1 MNVYLDNAATTPM
14 LPEVVEAM
22 LPYMRDHF
30 GNPSSTHQFG
40 RRTKTAIE
48 QSRRQIAGQLGVEPR
63 TVCFTSGGTE
73 ADNMAL
79 HAGVDQLGCQRI
91 LTCATEHSAVLKT
104 AEHLGQREGVTC
116 GMLQLD
122 SDGKGRPASTRD
134 TLSDGVPTLVS
145 VMHGNNEVGILQ
157 DIRAI
162 GQCCWDHNALF
173 HSDTVQTMGHYPMDL
188 GNMPIDF
195 AACSAHKLHG
205 PKGAGFLYVKDG
217 HRIGAHIMGGS
228 QERAMRGGT
237 ENLIGIIGLAK
248 AIELSMTNMESHAAH
263 IQGLKAALGGRFE
276 GAVPG
281 IQVQCEFGSRVT
293 VCTPCSMRISPPTRK
308 NGMML
313 FLLDLEG
320 VACSGGVLAPAGA
333 PSLLMCCPPWGLH
346 EEGRTSIRFSFSRM
360 TTAAASSMPSKRSS
374 RFEQQPFWSDLRTS
388 PKEGA
393 ETLQDNLPQTSAPS
407 GWVKAAITRPLEC
420 PFRWESPWSWPWPR
434 SPLGYRRCWASR
446 IECAR

>member
-48 QSRRQIAGQLGVEPR
+48 QPRRQIAGQLGVEPR

-73 ADNMAL
+73 SDNMAL
-79 HAGVDQLGCQRI
+79 HASVDQLGCKRI

-104 AEHLGQREGVTC
+104 AEHLGKRDDVTC
-116 GMLQLD
+116 GLLQLD
-122 SDGKGRPASTRD
+122 AAGKVDLHHLAI
-134 TLSDGVPTLVS
+134 TLSDGIPTVVS

-157 DIRAI
+157 DIEAI

-217 HRIGAHIMGGS
+217 HRIGAQIMGGS

-248 AIELSMTNMESHAAH
+248 AFELAMSNMESHAAH
-263 IQGLKAALGGRFE
+263 IKGLKSELVE
-276 GAVPG
+276 GLSASVPG
-281 IQVQCEFGSRVT
+281 IRFNAGSDRSDSLYT
-293 VCTPCSMRISPPTRK
+293 VLNANFPAHEK

-320 VACSGGVLAPAGA
+320 VACSGGSACSSGSTQPSHVLS
-333 PSLLMCCPPWGLH
+333 SLGLH

-360 TTAAASSMPSKRSS
+360 TTSACIQHALHAVKRIRTAAV
-374 RFEQQPFWSDLRTS
+374 L
-388 PKEGA
+388 
-393 ETLQDNLPQTSAPS
+393 
-407 GWVKAAITRPLEC
+407 V
-420 PFRWESPWSWPWPR
+420 
-434 SPLGYRRCWASR
+434 
-446 IECAR
+446 

>member
-14 LPEVVEAM
+14 LPEVIEAM

-48 QSRRQIAGQLGVEPR
+48 QSRRQIAEYLGVEPR
-63 TVCFTSGGTE
+63 TICFTSGGTE

-104 AEHLGQREGVTC
+104 AEHLGHREGVTC

-122 SDGKGRPASTRD
+122 STGRVDLQHLAA

-157 DIRAI
+157 DIMAI
-162 GQCCWDHNALF
+162 GQCCWDHGALF

-217 HRIGAHIMGGS
+217 HRIGAHIIGGS

-248 AIELSMTNMESHAAH
+248 AIELSITSMESHAAH
-263 IQGLKAALGGRFE
+263 IQSLKTALAEGLKE
-276 GAVPG
+276 SVPG
-281 IQVQCEFGSRVT
+281 VRFNANSDRSDSLYT
-293 VCTPCSMRISPPTRK
+293 VLSANFPAHEK

-320 VACSGGVLAPAGA
+320 VACSGGSACSSGRPQPSHVLS
-333 PSLLMCCPPWGLH
+333 SLGLH
-346 EEGRTSIRFSFSRM
+346 EEGRTSIRFSFSRL
-360 TTAAASSMPSKRSS
+360 TTAACIGHA
-374 RFEQQPFWSDLRTS
+374 L
-388 PKEGA
+388 
-393 ETLQDNLPQTSAPS
+393 
-407 GWVKAAITRPLEC
+407 KAV
-420 PFRWESPWSWPWPR
+420 
-434 SPLGYRRCWASR
+434 SR
-446 IECAR
+446 IRSAAVLV